1 MLFEETRQYLAKL
14 GLPSGDLW
22 DMPDSNKRFKDG
34 SQFGVE
40 IPTVNSLEALK
51 GILEEADRQNIRINR
66 ITETI
71 GLFKHT
77 KKEIEEWVK
86 LTKDYGCQLVMSVG
100 PRATYDTGATVLSPQ
115 GMVISYRLRGQE
127 QLVRAIE
134 DIKRGIELGVRS
146 FIIYDEGLLWVLSNM
161 RKDGALQPG
170 ITFKVSAHCGHCN
183 PASLKVME
191 SLGADSINPVR
202 DLQLPMIAA
211 LRATIDIP
219 LDCHTDTPP
228 ASGNFNRVYEAPVMV
243 RIAAPVYLKSGNSAV
258 SAHGLKTTADNGRDM
273 ARQAAIMLEFLN
285 RHYPEARQLGSK
297 AN

>member
-1 MLFEETRQYLAKL
+1 MLFEETRRYLAKI
-14 GLPSGDLW
+14 GLPAGDLW
-22 DMPDSNKRFKDG
+22 DLPDSNKRFKDG

-77 KKEIEEWVK
+77 QKEIEEWVR
-86 LTKDYGCQLVMSVG
+86 LAADYGCQLVMSVG

-161 RKDGALQPG
+161 RKDGALPPE

-211 LRATIDIP
+211 LRAAIDIP

-228 ASGNFNRVYEAPVMV
+228 SSGNFNRVYEAPVMV
-243 RIAAPVYLKSGNSAV
+243 RIASPVYLKSGNSAV
-258 SAHGLKTTADNGRDM
+258 SAHGLKTTAENGRDM
-273 ARQAAIMLEFLN
+273 ARQAAIMMEFMS
-285 RHYPEARQLGSK
+285 RYFPEAIQLGSK
-297 AN
+297 AE